1 MATTTT
7 KPAGKKPTAK
17 AKQAGF
23 SRPPAWMF
31 VVLGVA
37 LAIVVIALLIW
48 WLRPKE
54 ADSTEP
60 TSMAT
65 SSVQEEKI
73 AKIEAKLAELEKK
86 SAVSQ
91 STKEPTAPATPAA
104 PAPAPNKPEV
114 ETTSAPG
121 QSSADEPTSETKVS
135 SEPAKESVRQD
146 TTTQNVTV
154 GNTVNG
160 DGDSV
165 VVSET
170 RTASFRGENGVK
182 VAPDVVQF
190 LWGTSTDTVDRKVAE
205 SQRDEAKARAQEL
218 KAELDSAEAEVNR
231 LQKEREAFEKAKA
244 EADAKAEAVEGYR
257 NTVPLV
263 YHEFDKMVAAQ
274 QKAEKASLQLTQK
287 IEGMSDSLASATETL
302 DKLRGDYATALKQI
316 KATGEA
322 PQAVQA
328 VNAPV
333 CTPPSRFGRR

>member
-1 MATTTT
+1 MATTAK
-7 KPAGKKPTAK
+7 KPAAKKPTAK
-17 AKQAGF
+17 PAKSVAF
-23 SRPPAWMF
+23 KLPARA
-31 VVLGVA
+31 VYVLGIGM
-37 LAIVVIALLIW
+37 AIVVIALLIW
-48 WLRPKE
+48 RFGPKKVE
-54 ADSTEP
+54 STESVP
-60 TSMAT
+60 PAAT
-65 SSVQEEKI
+65 SSAQDAEI
-73 AKIEAKLAELEKK
+73 ADLKAKLAELEKK

-91 STKEPTAPATPAA
+91 PIQEQQASVEPLATMKV
-104 PAPAPNKPEV
+104 PN
-114 ETTSAPG
+114 
-121 QSSADEPTSETKVS
+121 EPTSETKVS
-135 SEPAKESVRQD
+135 SEPAQETARQD

-154 GNTVNG
+154 GNTVSGN
-160 DGDSV
+160 GDSV

-170 RTASFRGENGVK
+170 RTASFKGENGVK
-182 VAPDVVQF
+182 VAPDVVQS

-244 EADAKAEAVEGYR
+244 EADAKAEAVERYR

-316 KATGEA
+316 KAKSEA

-328 VNAPV
+328 VNVPV